1 MPHLD
6 EEGVEILPRYPVRV
20 PRFRAFPIISLFLLS
35 HGEPPSTGSIA
46 YKTNIFNCVV
56 IDELDSFMLVA
67 KQIAQIT
74 GHNQVLNK
82 PKVSAWKIKIPLP
95 IKAGGRQRGAVV
107 VLAA

>member
-1 MPHLD
+1 
-6 EEGVEILPRYPVRV
+6 
-20 PRFRAFPIISLFLLS
+20 
-35 HGEPPSTGSIA
+35 
-46 YKTNIFNCVV
+46 
-56 IDELDSFMLVA
+56 MLVA